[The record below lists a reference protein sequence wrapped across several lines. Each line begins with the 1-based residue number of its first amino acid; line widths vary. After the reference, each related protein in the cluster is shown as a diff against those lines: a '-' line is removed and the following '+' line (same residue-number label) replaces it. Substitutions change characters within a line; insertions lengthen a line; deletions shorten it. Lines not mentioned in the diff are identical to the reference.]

1 MFSILNY
8 LGIYKFYENYL
19 KRQINLYD
27 SPGHIAIILDGNRRW
42 ARSRLMPVWMGHL
55 EGANIVTDLLDWCN
69 ELNARFLVKQY
80 NKTVKDD
87 IKNNVG
93 GKGSLDSFF

>member
-1 MFSILNY
+1 MNY
-8 LGIYKFYENYL
+8 LGVYKFYENYL
-19 KRQINLYD
+19 KRQINLHN

-69 ELNARFLVKQY
+69 ELN
-80 NKTVKDD
+80 
-87 IKNNVG
+87 IKIIT
-93 GKGSLDSFF
+93 L